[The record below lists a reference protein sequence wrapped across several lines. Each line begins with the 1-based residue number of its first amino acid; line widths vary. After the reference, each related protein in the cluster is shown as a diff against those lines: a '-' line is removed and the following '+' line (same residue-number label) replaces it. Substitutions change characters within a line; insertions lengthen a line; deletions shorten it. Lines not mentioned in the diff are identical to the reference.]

1 MMVILVVIVVAVV
14 GVFTFSLAQA
24 AAWTDPDKHDLAQ
37 PGDRGKR

>member
-1 MMVILVVIVVAVV
+1 MVIIAVIVLAVM
-14 GVFTFSLAQA
+14 GVFTFALAQA